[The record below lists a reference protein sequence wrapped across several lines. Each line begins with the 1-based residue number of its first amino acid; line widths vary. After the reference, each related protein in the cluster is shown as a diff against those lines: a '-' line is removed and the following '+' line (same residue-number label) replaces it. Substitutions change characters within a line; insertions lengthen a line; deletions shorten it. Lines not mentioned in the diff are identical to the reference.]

1 MPILLC
7 SLKTSAKGKSIG
19 KLATM
24 NTFLQNE
31 QKNLLTKHTNYLEEQ
46 MISFSNPQLR
56 IVRMEQDIRRSKF
69 AFPWFNDCI
78 VFSDNLTC
86 STSLNPGVLIFPSK
100 VSEKAFKELG
110 VTSEKPISHPGG
122 RGR

>member
-1 MPILLC
+1 
-7 SLKTSAKGKSIG
+7 
-19 KLATM
+19 
-24 NTFLQNE
+24 
-31 QKNLLTKHTNYLEEQ
+31 
-46 MISFSNPQLR
+46 MISFSNPQLC

-69 AFPWFNDCI
+69 AINPWFNDCI

>member
-56 IVRMEQDIRRSKF
+56 IVRMEEEIRRSKF
-69 AFPWFNDCI
+69 A
-78 VFSDNLTC
+78 L
-86 STSLNPGVLIFPSK
+86 SLVQ
-100 VSEKAFKELG
+100 
-110 VTSEKPISHPGG
+110 
-122 RGR
+122 